1 MSNFGGFSTNKDL
14 GNWLQ
19 ANSVDFTSMVVSYSA
34 LLKPYT
40 SKLDEV
46 IRIAQRQV
54 YPRIGLILSAAK
66 NADNTYLFAD
76 STDTTDMN
84 KLYENVVSLMTSE
97 GSPFSEGIT
106 NVASCLTAAILI
118 KQLPINS
125 DIKNIDLGNDLEKGA
140 IADLDRI
147 IHLYKDSKIADS
159 LNVSVQ
165 GININQTTIYVA
177 LDINKATLPAT
188 YFDVAPVEQAVQ
200 IETAYPSAN
209 VTCLETLSIPNSK
222 VAFGW
227 YYISSTEGESKDA
240 SGNAVLVV
248 KPPIENAF
256 FVRNGYTA
264 DDLVEILAEEL
275 NSLTLQADANII
287 SSPNR
292 GELSLKNVAL
302 PKKKL
307 YDSADATY
315 DKKVAIFKLLQQVNY
330 LSFDARRM
338 STIVSRELIILRFF
352 SADKVSLASQSLAS
366 ALPSST
372 VYTYQGDWNA
382 ATEYAVGD
390 VVDLGSSSV
399 YCCILAGNVGKN
411 PGSPTNVAYWRRIYS
426 EAGDLIPRRNLCDGF
441 IDGLVYGLSPSYTFL
456 DKRGP
461 KSLTLKVE
469 KATVKSVTTADNSA
483 ATTEDKYTADTFYF
497 RMQDGALG
505 LTGDMRVRVS
515 STNLADFPEIAPL
528 LAADGSLRIPLTG
541 FTSAEDAALEVLKA
555 LYKIGQYTDVL
566 GGLVQPAALQLT
578 AFKKTQG
585 EVKEVIDILQ
595 LPDGL
600 EVATGIP
607 STVKTE
613 YRARPRSLIITA
625 QSIKDNLINTK
636 SDSLADNKDYG
647 VASTA
652 KGQKSQRIQN
662 VYDRLDFLKNM
673 NRYPRDNRNAF

>member
-1 MSNFGGFSTNKDL
+1 MSNFGGFATNRDLST
-14 GNWLQ
+14 WLQ
-19 ANSVDFTSMVVSYSA
+19 ANSVDFAAMVVSYSS
-34 LLKPYT
+34 LLKPYLT
-40 SKLDEV
+40 KLDELTRV
-46 IRIAQRQV
+46 TQRQV
-54 YPRIGLILSAAK
+54 YPRIGLILAAAK

-84 KLYENVVSLMTSE
+84 KLYENVISLMTAE

-106 NVASCLTAAILI
+106 NVAACMTAAILI

-125 DIKNIDLGNDLEKGA
+125 DIKNIDLGNELEKGA

-147 IHLYKDSKIADS
+147 VHLYRDTVADS
-159 LNVSVQ
+159 LSVNVK
-165 GININQTTIYVA
+165 GIEVNQTTIYVA
-177 LDINKATLPAT
+177 LDINKNTLPAS
-188 YFDVAPVEQAVQ
+188 YFDVAPVDQAIQ
-200 IETAYPSAN
+200 IETAYPAAN
-209 VTCLETLSIPNSK
+209 VTCLETLNIPSSK

-227 YYISSTEGESKDA
+227 YYISSTEGESKDS
-240 SGNAVLVV
+240 SGNSVLVV

-256 FVRNGYTA
+256 FVRDGYTP

-292 GELSLKNVAL
+292 GELSLRNVAL

-307 YDSADATY
+307 YDSADNTY
-315 DKKVAIFKLLQQVNY
+315 DKKTAIFKLLQQVNY

-352 SADKVSLASQSLAS
+352 SADKVNLASQSLAS

-382 ATEYAVGD
+382 AIEYTVGD
-390 VVDLGSSSV
+390 VVDLGSNSV
-399 YCCILAGNVGKN
+399 YCCILTGNLGKN
-411 PGSPTNVAYWRRIYS
+411 PSSPTNVAFWRRIYS
-426 EAGDLIPRRNLCDGF
+426 EAGDLIARRNLCDGF

-469 KATVKSVTTADNSA
+469 KATVKSVTTADSSA
-483 ATTEDKYTADTFYF
+483 TATEDKYTADTFYF
-497 RMQDGALG
+497 RMADGALS
-505 LTGDMRVRVS
+505 LTGDLRIRVS
-515 STNLADFPEIAPL
+515 STNLADFPEIVPL
-528 LAADGSLRIPLTG
+528 LAADGSLKIPLTG
-541 FTSAEDAALEVLKA
+541 FTSAEDAALEALKA
-555 LYKIGQYTDVL
+555 LYKIGQFTDVL
-566 GGLVQPAALQLT
+566 AALVQPAALQLT

-585 EVKEVIDILQ
+585 EIKEVIDILQ

-607 STVKTE
+607 ATVKTE

-625 QSIKDNLINTK
+625 QSIKDNLINTT
-636 SDSLADNKDYG
+636 SDSLPNNKDYG

-673 NRYPRDNRNAF
+673 GRYPRDNRNAF